1 MTTTRTVLDARATG
15 HRTHDRAGARSL
27 GARASAFYD
36 DLVLLTTHAGDVDT
50 TDMNLLVFGIASV
63 LAIILLWS
71 SQS

>member
-1 MTTTRTVLDARATG
+1 MTTRNVLDARATG
-15 HRTHDRAGARSL
+15 HRTHDRADARSL

-36 DLVLLTTHAGDVDT
+36 DLVLLTTRHARGVDT
-50 TDMNLLVFGIASV
+50 TDMNLVVFGITSV

>member
-50 TDMNLLVFGIASV
+50 TDMNLVVFGIASV
-63 LAIILLWS
+63 LAIVLLWS
-71 SQS
+71 SQG